1 MKFWNAEN
9 TMAGWRFGII
19 VPVLITLLFF
29 DFAMPMGILLAGLTV
44 VFLFFLGVN
53 YFSTQ
58 WLQSSYEKLELRIFF
73 IALLVRVIFL
83 GYLYLL
89 TFWVDPDSFP
99 FEINAA
105 DSWVYHNVTL
115 ELTDAPISEWLDI
128 IENRMKSRSDFG
140 YPIYQGTLYSLFGPY
155 TLVVRFFNAIL
166 GSITVVMLGRIVNIS
181 WGSSHAKMT
190 AIIAMLFPTLIWY
203 CGIQLKETLMV
214 FVVVSAFYVIWKSRA
229 QGKWN
234 LWLIAMGFLMC
245 FVLFFFRTFLAA
257 LVFISILLLF
267 IPFKENR
274 MNSMILVSLM
284 LGLYLFY
291 SLAVSSDIFNDVNNQ
306 IEDSND
312 FFSRNLENEKS
323 LLGNVQFDQ
332 VALAPIIVAGAA
344 ITPFPS
350 YLNTEA
356 RQLSI
361 FSRFQNDLVRNMM
374 YFFMYIGLYYTF
386 KKRFKEYIGII
397 FFLIA
402 YLGVITSAANSFQAR
417 FHMPIIPFVI
427 IFIGVGVVEFKPKS
441 NRAWLVYLLF
451 IFIAQLSWTYFK
463 LNIRGINA

>member
-9 TMAGWRFGII
+9 TMAGWRFGLI
-19 VPVLITLLFF
+19 VPVLITVLFF
-29 DFAMPMGILLAGLTV
+29 DFAMPIGILFAGLTV
-44 VFLFFLGVN
+44 VFLFFFGVN
-53 YFSTQ
+53 YYSTQ
-58 WLQSSYEKLELRIFF
+58 WVQSSYDQLELRIFF

-89 TFWVDPDSFP
+89 TFWFDPDSFP

-115 ELTDAPISEWLDI
+115 ELIDAPISEWLDI
-128 IENRMKSRSDFG
+128 VENRMKSRSDFG

-155 TLVVRFFNAIL
+155 TFIVRFFNSIL
-166 GSITVVMLGRIVNIS
+166 GSLTVVMLGRIVNIS
-181 WGSSHAKMT
+181 WGNSHAKMT

-234 LWLIAMGFLMC
+234 LLLIAMGFLMC
-245 FVLFFFRTFLAA
+245 FALFFFRTFLAA

-291 SLAVSSDIFNDVNNQ
+291 SLAVSSDIFKDVNNQ

-323 LLGNVQFDQ
+323 LLGDVKFDQ

-374 YFFMYIGLYYTF
+374 YFFMYIGLYHTF

-417 FHMPIIPFVI
+417 FHMPIIPFVV
-427 IFIGVGVVEFKPKS
+427 IFIGVGVVEFKSRS

>member
-9 TMAGWRFGII
+9 TMVGWRFGII
-19 VPVLITLLFF
+19 VPVLISVLFF
-29 DFAMPMGILLAGLTV
+29 DFAMPIGILLAGLMV
-44 VFLFFLGVN
+44 VFLFFFGVN
-53 YFSTQ
+53 YFSSQ
-58 WLQSSYEKLELRIFF
+58 WIQRSFDQLELRIFL
-73 IALLVRVIFL
+73 IALLVRIVFL

-89 TFWVDPDSFP
+89 TFWFDPGSFP

-115 ELTDAPISEWLDI
+115 ELADAPMSQWIEI
-128 IENRMKSRSDFG
+128 IEARMKSRSDFG
-140 YPIYQGTLYSLFGPY
+140 YPIYQGLLYSFFGPN
-155 TLVVRFFNAIL
+155 TIVVRLFNAVL
-166 GSITVVMLGRIVNIS
+166 GSATIVIIGRIVNIS
-181 WGSSHAKMT
+181 WGDAHARMT
-190 AIIAMLFPTLIWY
+190 SIIGMLFPTLIWY
-203 CGIQLKETLMV
+203 CGIQLKETLMI
-214 FVVVSAFYVIWKSRA
+214 FLVVLSFYLIWRLRYQS
-229 QGKWN
+229 KWN
-234 LWLIAMGFLMC
+234 LWFIVLAFVIC
-245 FVLFFFRTFLAA
+245 FSLFFFRTFLAA
-257 LVFISILLLF
+257 LVFVSMMLLF
-267 IPFKENR
+267 IPFRKNVL
-274 MNSMILVSLM
+274 SSTLIVSLM
-284 LGLYLFY
+284 LAVYLFY
-291 SLAVSSDIFNDVNNQ
+291 SLAISSDVFSDVNSQ
-306 IEDSND
+306 IEDSSD

-323 LLGNVQFDQ
+323 LLGDVKFDQ
-332 VALAPIIVAGAA
+332 VALAPLIVAGAA

-374 YFFMYIGLYYTF
+374 YFFMYVGLYYTF

-397 FFLIA
+397 FFLVA

-417 FHMPIIPFVI
+417 FHMPIIPFVV
-427 IFIGVGVVEFKPKS
+427 IFIGVGVVEFKSRS